1 MNKTNKQFYKD
12 VYNLF
17 PKHKQKERNYL
28 NKLKKQIDECE
39 IDSYEQLEKLF
50 GTPIDIV
57 KAYYDT
63 VDSQYLIKAMQM
75 KKIIRSTC
83 VTLITF
89 VLFISLWIIHIYNQA
104 YEDFQT
110 AVPDNYYEVIEEV
123 D

>member
-1 MNKTNKQFYKD
+1 MNKTNKQLYKD

-17 PKHKQKERNYL
+17 PIHKQKERNYL

-110 AVPDNYYEVIEEV
+110 AVPDNYYEVIEGV

>member
-12 VYNLF
+12 VYNLL
-17 PKHKQKERNYL
+17 PIHKQKERNYL

>member
-17 PKHKQKERNYL
+17 PIHKQKERNYL
-28 NKLKKQIDECE
+28 NKLKNQIDECE

-63 VDSQYLIKAMQM
+63 VDNQYLIKAMQM

-89 VLFISLWIIHIYNQA
+89 ALFISLWIIHIYNQA